1 MEKKVK
7 GIRCKFIDGVLMVIC
22 ALITIFI
29 LETTIQIKRKYEH
42 LIFLIN
48 DYTECNSVIN
58 DLKKSSEKLT
68 YYSICFLQRSDPKYL
83 ERYFY
88 ELNEMKDREKAV
100 DVVSKSHKGDVADIN
115 TQLAFQESSMLA
127 KIEIY
132 AMSLMCDALEYDFDT
147 LPPEIQSMELHED
160 HKTLGVQ
167 DKKDYAQHL
176 IFSDKYLKAKDS
188 MGLAIDIALASLINV
203 YLGEEVKSDGYIT
216 RQITTQK
223 ILIFVLI
230 IFFIALYVTLVVL
243 VFVPLRKH
251 LNAIKKGAK
260 MENIGSYEV
269 RYVAQ
274 AYNKLRDKTAL
285 DASILKHKAEHDPLT
300 DLINRTA
307 FDGIISLLS
316 ESKEPVAY
324 LIIDVDLFKG
334 INDKYGHIV
343 GDKVLVKIARIL
355 VDQFRVTDYV
365 GRIGGDEFAII
376 MTKFGS
382 SLNEIIRMKIA
393 TINNILQS
401 SEDGLPPVSLSVGVA
416 MSEEGFSN
424 ELIEKADKALYRV
437 KQGGRCNCFFYENK
451 DNYSNMK

>member
-29 LETTIQIKRKYEH
+29 LQTTYKIKDKYEH

-58 DLKKSSEKLT
+58 DLKKSSERLT
-68 YYSICFLQRSDPKYL
+68 YYSMCFLQRNNPEYLSNYFREFHNMKYNKQAI
-83 ERYFY
+83 E
-88 ELNEMKDREKAV
+88 
-100 DVVSKSHKGDVADIN
+100 VVSKTHKEDVTDVN
-115 TQLAFQESSMLA
+115 TKLAYQESTMLSN
-127 KIEIY
+127 IEIY
-132 AMSLMCDALEYDFDT
+132 AMALMCNALEYDYET
-147 LPPEIQSMELHED
+147 LPPEIKNMKLHED
-160 HKTLGVQ
+160 HLELPLGE
-167 DKKDYAQHL
+167 KKEYARKL
-176 IFSDKYLKAKDS
+176 VFSDQYLRSKDG
-188 MGLAIDIALASLINV
+188 MTLYIDMALSSLINM

-216 RQITTQK
+216 KQINAQK
-223 ILIFVLI
+223 GLIFVLI
-230 IFFIALYVTLVVL
+230 IFLILLYVTLVVL

-251 LNAIKKGAK
+251 LISIKKGAK
-260 MENIGSYEV
+260 MDLIGSYEV

-307 FDGIISLLS
+307 FDGIIRLLS

-343 GDKVLVKIARIL
+343 GDKVLVKIAHIL
-355 VDQFRVTDYV
+355 VEQFRVTDYV

-376 MTKFGS
+376 MTKFGAT
-382 SLNEIIRMKIA
+382 LNDIIRKKISI
-393 TINNILQS
+393 INNLLQN

-416 MSEEGFSN
+416 ISDEGFSN

-437 KQGGRCNCFFYENK
+437 KQGGRCNCFFYETK
-451 DNYSNMK
+451 DNYSNVK